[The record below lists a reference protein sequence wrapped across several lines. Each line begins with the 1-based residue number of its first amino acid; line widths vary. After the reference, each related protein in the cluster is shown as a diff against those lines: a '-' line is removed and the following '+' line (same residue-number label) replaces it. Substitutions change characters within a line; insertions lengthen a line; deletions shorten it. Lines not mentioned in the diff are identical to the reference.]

1 MEIKSNLTYGA
12 IKRTKDASEAYAAKI
27 AAKENRLATGQKMTE
42 ISSDAASLQI
52 QAKTGDISDSVLE
65 NINAAAS
72 AAADVT
78 KADEMIRE
86 ANRRILENADDSML
100 AQANQTTAVV
110 SNLLD

>member
-1 MEIKSNLTYGA
+1 MDIKSNLAYGA
-12 IKRTKDASEAYAAKI
+12 IRKTNEANEAYAAKT
-27 AAKENRLATGQKMTE
+27 AAKESRLATGKKMTAA
-42 ISSDAASLQI
+42 SSDAVSLQI
-52 QAKTGDISDSVLE
+52 QSKATDITDSVLE
-65 NINAAAS
+65 NINAASS

-86 ANRRILENADDSML
+86 ANRRILENADDSVL

>member
-1 MEIKSNLTYGA
+1 MQIKSNLAYDVMR
-12 IKRTKDASEAYAAKI
+12 RTKEANEAYAVK
-27 AAKENRLATGQKMTE
+27 AAKENKLATGQKMAET
-42 ISSDAASLQI
+42 SSDAASLQI
-52 QAKTGDISDSVLE
+52 QSKASDITDAVLE
-65 NINAAAS
+65 NINAASS

-86 ANRRILENADDSML
+86 ANRRILENADDSVL

>member
-1 MEIKSNLTYGA
+1 MDIKSNLAY
-12 IKRTKDASEAYAAKI
+12 DALRRANEANVANAK
-27 AAKENRLATGQKMTE
+27 AKENKLATGQKMSET
-42 ISSDAASLQI
+42 SSDAVSLQI
-52 QAKTGDISDSVLE
+52 QSRTGDVAEAALE
-65 NINAAAS
+65 NINAASS

-86 ANRRILENADDSML
+86 ANRRILENADDSVL